1 MAKKKKDY
9 DPERYQIEEFI
20 ETISESKDSNWGKF
34 VVKARMDD
42 NPSTIDIRHI
52 KVGDKPFIGKG
63 ISLSDLECDEVV
75 DCLVKRGYGRTK
87 VLEEE
92 LDNRKS
98 LYGFKE
104 SKKHLTLKLYV

>member
-20 ETISESKDSNWGKF
+20 ETISESKESNWGKF
-34 VVKARMDD
+34 VLKAKMDD
-42 NPSTIDIRHI
+42 NPSTIDRHI

-63 ISLSDLECDEVV
+63 ISLSDLECDSVV
-75 DCLVKRGYGRTK
+75 DCLLKRGYGRTE

-92 LDNRKS
+92 LENRKT

-104 SKKHLTLKLYV
+104 QKKRLKLKLYV